1 MSYYMLRANVISK
14 KTQSVVASASYRS
27 GMPLYSE
34 RDEETK
40 SFRTRGVA
48 PEAFI
53 LKPDHAPEWT
63 LDRETLWNEVETKEK
78 AWNAQLAREILIAIP
93 LELNHVQQRHLVE
106 TFVQTHFVNEGMV
119 ADVAIH
125 RDKEHNPHAH
135 VLLTLRPFKEDST
148 WGEKKRRVYERD
160 GNGEIKRTDAGEKI
174 FQTVSST
181 DWNHRETLVKWRL
194 AYAETI
200 NDTFLENGINQK
212 VSALSFEEQGLE
224 KVAEV
229 RLERNEYQYVK
240 RLAAQGKE
248 ATTFYHQINQE
259 IRKTN
264 HEIARLESKIV
275 SLAAHQ
281 STPSIENLLHQE
293 TSLVMSQLE
302 PEYMKSIHFLQ
313 GRLKQEVNFTNV
325 RQHLDGLY
333 RWRERTLEP
342 KETELTVTHALLDAV
357 NKLYH
362 AQNKEFLQSQGFSI
376 DGFYKQFVP
385 RLEAYESKDVDQEKE
400 AKTQDM
406 LLEHT
411 ERVYNVCS
419 LITHRTFNEIFPDV
433 AEEFKWNDR
442 VLRSKS
448 DMLEALK
455 QNRLEQVPYPEEVS
469 EVLAIAEIEQL
480 IEKSDSISNTVRIQS
495 LTRNK
500 LGKEKDALIKMR
512 GEPEQVYQLSI
523 KVNTMQQL
531 LTQSIR
537 KAELV
542 NEQLGVLLRHIFA
555 DEKESTLKN
564 FDELPLQ
571 VKADILRSYKDELKK
586 GFIPS
591 LRDCVQFATARETE
605 RADKQQA
612 YEKTQSNSFF
622 DRLSTAQ
629 KDISHF
635 VGGRASSELLEQLIH
650 QSSSSHASKQSTNLS
665 SKLKR
670 KTKNQHIRQQLDL
683 EVDL

>member
-500 LGKEKDALIKMR
+500 LGKEKDALINMR

>member
-1 MSYYMLRANVISK
+1 MLRANVISK

-93 LELNHVQQRHLVE
+93 LELNHVQQRRLVE

-135 VLLTLRPFKEDST
+135 ILLTLRPFKEDGT

-160 GNGEIKRTDAGEKI
+160 VNGEIKRTDDGEKI

-229 RLERNEYQYVK
+229 RLERNEYQFVK

-281 STPSIENLLHQE
+281 STPTIENLLHQE

-357 NKLYH
+357 NKSYH

-531 LTQSIR
+531 LTQSSR

-542 NEQLGVLLRHIFA
+542 NEQLGVLLRHTFA
-555 DEKESTLKN
+555 DEKESTLKK

-571 VKADILRSYKDELKK
+571 VKADILRSYKDELKN

-650 QSSSSHASKQSTNLS
+650 QSSSSHASKQSTHLS

-670 KTKNQHIRQQLDL
+670 KTKNQRIRQQLDL

>member
-1 MSYYMLRANVISK
+1 
-14 KTQSVVASASYRS
+14 
-27 GMPLYSE
+27 
-34 RDEETK
+34 
-40 SFRTRGVA
+40 
-48 PEAFI
+48 
-53 LKPDHAPEWT
+53 
-63 LDRETLWNEVETKEK
+63 
-78 AWNAQLAREILIAIP
+78 
-93 LELNHVQQRHLVE
+93 
-106 TFVQTHFVNEGMV
+106 
-119 ADVAIH
+119 
-125 RDKEHNPHAH
+125 
-135 VLLTLRPFKEDST
+135 
-148 WGEKKRRVYERD
+148 
-160 GNGEIKRTDAGEKI
+160 
-174 FQTVSST
+174 
-181 DWNHRETLVKWRL
+181 TLVKWRL

>member
-93 LELNHVQQRHLVE
+93 LELNHVQQRLLVE

-135 VLLTLRPFKEDST
+135 ILLTLRPFKEDGT

-160 GNGEIKRTDAGEKI
+160 VNGEIKRTDDGEKI

-229 RLERNEYQYVK
+229 RLERNEYQFVK

-357 NKLYH
+357 NKSYH

-455 QNRLEQVPYPEEVS
+455 LNRLDQVPYPEEVS

-531 LTQSIR
+531 LTQSSR

-542 NEQLGVLLRHIFA
+542 NEQLGVLLRHTFA
-555 DEKESTLKN
+555 DEKESTLKK

-571 VKADILRSYKDELKK
+571 VKADILRSYKDELKN

-591 LRDCVQFATARETE
+591 LRDCVQFATSRETE

-650 QSSSSHASKQSTNLS
+650 QSSSSHASKQSTQLS

-670 KTKNQHIRQQLDL
+670 KTKNQRIRQQLDL

>member
-1 MSYYMLRANVISK
+1 MLRANVISK

-135 VLLTLRPFKEDST
+135 ILLTLRPFKEDGT

-160 GNGEIKRTDAGEKI
+160 VNGEIKRTDDGEKI

-229 RLERNEYQYVK
+229 RLERNEYQFVK

-357 NKLYH
+357 NKSYH

-531 LTQSIR
+531 LTQSSR

-650 QSSSSHASKQSTNLS
+650 QSSSSHASKQSTQLS

-670 KTKNQHIRQQLDL
+670 KTKNQRIRQQLDL